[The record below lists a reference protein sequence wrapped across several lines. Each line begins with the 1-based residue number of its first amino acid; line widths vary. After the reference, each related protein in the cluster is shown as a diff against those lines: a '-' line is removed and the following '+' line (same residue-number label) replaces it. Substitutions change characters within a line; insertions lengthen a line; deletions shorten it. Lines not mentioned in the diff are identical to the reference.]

1 VDVQL
6 VDGKKQTTREDK
18 RQDIDHFFLD
28 AVFEDM
34 DGKSRKYRLCNSA
47 RESLLLWFTLNRYS

>member
-1 VDVQL
+1 VDVQS

-18 RQDIDHFFLD
+18 RQDVDHFFLD

-34 DGKSRKYRLCNSA
+34 DGKSRKYRLCKVCP
-47 RESLLLWFTLNRYS
+47 